1 MRTALVTLFIVG
13 ALVALAGV
21 AGADPLAAPAGLSPA
36 NGEDVGDPRPVLSW
50 EAVAGADGGYAVGW
64 AVNGAPEVEAQVPA
78 GRTSFSIPSSLG
90 ENSHVEWRV
99 RGVDGQ
105 GQRGTWSEPV
115 VFWSGRDITPPE
127 PAADMGALP
136 DGASVRLSWTASPS
150 ADLAGY
156 RLYVRPEGGTYANP
170 DALGPVSTTL
180 VSGLD
185 PAVGHDFMLTAV
197 DEAGN
202 ESAGIVASW
211 IPGARVTLN
220 GKPFTTIQDAIDA
233 AQPGDVVE
241 LAAGTFLEGVALR
254 PGVSLNGAGPGL
266 SVLDATGFAAGVT
279 LEASDASEASRSTV
293 SNLTLKGGA
302 AGVWGGVAN
311 ARLENVVICR
321 VNGTGVKTDGG
332 VLELARVTIAHCQR
346 DGVDTAASGNVVDAL
361 IFGNRGLGVNVREAG
376 EVTVAHCNI
385 YDNLLGGVAG
395 ASAGPGN
402 VSVAAQF
409 ENEAAD
415 DYRVLSGDPTVDAGD
430 PASPFA
436 NEPSPNGGRVNI
448 GAFGNTPWATTTLP
462 AAAGTAIS
470 TSSGSA
476 DNSSRAN
483 KYCVVAT
490 ASFGSQDQT
499 RVAAL
504 REMRDRV
511 LKPLPSGA
519 RAVATYENA
528 AAPVAREVGK
538 SEVLRALMRDWI
550 GSRR

>member
-1 MRTALVTLFIVG
+1 MRTSLVTVFLIA

-21 AGADPLAAPAGLSPA
+21 AGADPLGPPTGLSPA
-36 NGEDVGDPRPVLSW
+36 NGEDVGDPRPVLGW
-50 EAVAGADGGYAVGW
+50 EAVAGADGGYLVGW
-64 AVNGAPEVEAQVPA
+64 AVNGAPETEAQVAA
-78 GRTSFSIPSSLG
+78 GRTNFAIQLPLA

-99 RGVDGQ
+99 RAVDGQ
-105 GQRGTWSEPV
+105 GGPGEWSGV
-115 VFWSGRDITPPE
+115 ADFWSGRDVLPPA
-127 PAADMGALP
+127 PASDLGALP
-136 DGASVRLSWTASPS
+136 EGTDVRLSWTASPS

-170 DALGPVSTTL
+170 DALGLVTTTIVSA
-180 VSGLD
+180 LD

-197 DEAGN
+197 DAAGN
-202 ESAGIVASW
+202 ESAGVVASW
-211 IPGARVTLN
+211 IPGARVTLA
-220 GKPFTTIQDAIDA
+220 GKPFTTIQDAIDV

-241 LAAGTFLEGVALR
+241 LAAGTFLEGVTLR
-254 PGVSLNGAGPGL
+254 PGVSLHGAGPGL
-266 SVLDATGFAAGVT
+266 TVLDATGFAAAVT
-279 LEASDASEASRSTV
+279 LEASDASEGSRSTV

-321 VNGTGVKTDGG
+321 VNGAGVKTDGG

-346 DGVDTAASGNVVDAL
+346 DGVDTAASGLVVDAL
-361 IFGNRGLGVNVREAG
+361 IFGNGGLGVNVREAG
-376 EVTVAHCNI
+376 AVTVAHSDI

-409 ENEAAD
+409 ENEPEN
-415 DYRVLSGDPTVDAGD
+415 DYRVLAGDATVDAGD

-448 GAFGNTPWATTTLP
+448 GAFGNTAWATATLSP
-462 AAAGTAIS
+462 AAGTAVS
-470 TSSGSA
+470 TSAGSSG
-476 DNSSRAN
+476 DSSRAN

-490 ASFGSQDQT
+490 ASFGSPDQT

-511 LKPLPSGA
+511 LNPLPSGA
-519 RAVATYENA
+519 LAVATYENA

-550 GSRR
+550 GGLR